1 MKRVEKRS
9 ISSLQQELSQLD
21 RRIDTQ
27 QKKLSTMKKQRQQ
40 LQERVDKAKAF
51 EILGILDQRNISFED
66 AAQILR
72 SQNPVLD
79 TGIEEDSHEIA
90 DN

>member
-21 RRIDTQ
+21 KRIDAQ
-27 QKKLSTMKKQRQQ
+27 QKKLLTMKKQRQQ
-40 LQERVDKAKAF
+40 LRERVDKAKAF

-79 TGIEEDSHEIA
+79 AGIEEVPT
-90 DN
+90 

>member
-79 TGIEEDSHEIA
+79 TGIEEASHEIV

>member
-1 MKRVEKRS
+1 MAEKRS
-9 ISSLQQELSQLD
+9 IASLQQELAQLD
-21 RRIDTQ
+21 KRIDAHA
-27 QKKLSTMKKQRQQ
+27 KKLQTLKKQRQQ
-40 LQERVDKAKAF
+40 LKERVDKAKAF

-79 TGIEEDSHEIA
+79 PGIEEDNE
-90 DN
+90 